1 VPDAA
6 FAGEQIVGVD
16 VADDDVLR
24 VEHLVKRFGP
34 TTALR
39 DINLHLRK
47 GEVLALLGDNGAGKS
62 TLIKILSGFQRQ
74 DSGSMWCKGEPYA
87 PRSVEQARK
96 AGIDTVYQDLAL
108 INQLTVFQN
117 MFLHRELTAKPLPLL
132 ANRAMRKRTRAAL
145 DEIGIQ
151 IPSIDLPVARLSGG
165 QRQAIAVARVI
176 SDQADIIL
184 LDEPLAAMGAKEGAQ
199 ILDLVQRLRESG
211 EVSIILIVHN
221 YIQVFQVCDRVN
233 LIQDGVITFDKPT
246 SETSVDELNEI
257 VVEQYRRARQEA
269 QRAMAAEMSVDDR
282 SDAAHPASPATDRA
296 ATNDPAAAN
305 GPGSATAADSTT
317 GADSPVGP
325 EGADDPPGTAPG
337 G

>member
-6 FAGEQIVGVD
+6 FAGEQIVELD
-16 VADDDVLR
+16 TADDDVLR
-24 VEHLVKRFGP
+24 VEHVAKRFGP

-62 TLIKILSGFQRQ
+62 TLIKILSGFHQK

-96 AGIDTVYQDLAL
+96 AGVDTVFQDLAL

-117 MFLHRELTAKPLPLL
+117 MFLHRELTNKPLPLL

-145 DEIGIQ
+145 DDIGIQ
-151 IPSIDLPVARLSGG
+151 IPSIDLPVGRLSGG

-176 SDQADIIL
+176 SGEADIIL

-221 YIQVFQVCDRVN
+221 YIQVFQICDRVN

-246 SETSVDELNEI
+246 SETSVNELNEI
-257 VVEQYRRARQEA
+257 VVEQYRRARLEA
-269 QRAMAAEMSVDDR
+269 HGARSTEISVDE
-282 SDAAHPASPATDRA
+282 SRA
-296 ATNDPAAAN
+296 ALAGDD
-305 GPGSATAADSTT
+305 SA
-317 GADSPVGP
+317 VN
-325 EGADDPPGTAPG
+325 PGTATGPGAATSADDSPPAGPG